1 LQKLDERSPDR
12 VDGENMHIP
21 YLNGSFSLDCDADLK
36 ELMRQYSKLLKEI
49 DYLNEYSM
57 INECDLQK
65 YIETLLEIAQRD
77 RIALNQAEIY
87 IGHLESIVESA
98 KADLEY
104 SMLLE
109 NVSKKIEAVRNNG
122 LFTIGDINLESKSYD
137 ELKDIHAALVERYVV
152 LNSDDVVVSCFFNLK
167 LEGIY
172 TNNEK
177 LADELIEKAHD
188 ALNLKDFDELFSIVN
203 LLYEL
208 DEREAK

>member
-1 LQKLDERSPDR
+1 
-12 VDGENMHIP
+12 MHIP
-21 YLNGSFSLDCDADLK
+21 YLNRTFSLNCEAVLK
-36 ELMRQYSKLLKEI
+36 ELMKKYSKLLKEI
-49 DYLNEYSM
+49 EYLREYSL
-57 INECDLQK
+57 INECEVQK
-65 YIETLLEIAQRD
+65 YIETMLEIAQRD

-87 IGHLESIVESA
+87 IGHLASIVEKA

-109 NVSKKIEAVRNNG
+109 NVSKKIEAVKNNG
-122 LFTIGDINLESKSYD
+122 LFDIGDIDLENSGPE
-137 ELKDIHAALVERYVV
+137 ELKEIHATLVERYVM
-152 LNSDDVVVSCFFNLK
+152 LNRDDVIVSCFFNLK

-177 LADELIEKAHD
+177 LADELIEKAHG

-203 LLYEL
+203 VLYEL